1 ENRTMV
7 KKKSWLILF
16 FVVALSPPLVFAQDG
31 DFAFLFSKGFTLFK
45 QGSFLES
52 AKAFGALVEK
62 GGEGD
67 LVSDAS
73 YMELL
78 SLVNAGKLEDAGI
91 LAESFL
97 IRYPG
102 DSHIPEVK
110 YQNARIAFLSE
121 NFGKALELF
130 SLFMDEYPENQS
142 YSIALFWHSE
152 ALYRLGRLG
161 EAQNGFLRF
170 LGNFP
175 ASAMREAAEWRLEV
189 MGLEARE
196 AKLQRLLD
204 FNINES
210 ITRQSDTEATER
222 YFEHMLMRDFM
233 IIRSLR
239 SKYSFGGDNAL
250 QPGAET
256 LAAEEKPQPVLAPL
270 PPPPPP
276 PQPAAP
282 APEPA
287 LPVVQPAPPSA
298 TAVELAKLNRLKE
311 LLDAKSR
318 VLGIL
323 AQKLEQYATE
333 VSQ

>member
-1 ENRTMV
+1 MF

-16 FVVALSPPLVFAQDG
+16 FAVALSPPLIFAQDG

-52 AKAFGALVEK
+52 AKAFGALAEK

-91 LAESFL
+91 LAEKFL
-97 IRYPG
+97 NRYPG

-110 YQNARIAFLSE
+110 YQNARIAFLGE

-130 SLFMDEYPENQS
+130 SLFMGEYPENQS

-175 ASAMREAAEWRLEV
+175 NNAMREAAEWRLEV
-189 MGLEARE
+189 MGLEARA

-210 ITRQSDTEATER
+210 ITRQSDTETTER

-239 SKYSFGGDNAL
+239 SKYSFGGDTL

-256 LAAEEKPQPVLAPL
+256 LAAEEKPQPALAL
-270 PPPPPP
+270 PPPPPT

-282 APEPA
+282 API
-287 LPVVQPAPPSA
+287 LPVEQPAPPSA
-298 TAVELAKLNRLKE
+298 TAIELAKLNRLKE

-318 VLGIL
+318 VLVIL